1 MKRALVIMAA
11 GIGSRF
17 GGGIK
22 QLAKVGKNG
31 EVIIDYTIHD
41 AIKAG
46 FNKIVFIIR
55 RDIEAEFREVIGDR
69 IDAICAAN
77 GVETVYVFQDK
88 ENIPSWVKLPGDRE
102 KPWGTGHAILA
113 CKDVID
119 CPFVVVN
126 ADDYYGTEAL
136 KKMYEYLKAYDE
148 SSDDGSSIS
157 LAGYVLKNTLSENGT
172 VTRGLCYADAAGNLE
187 RIAETRNIAKT
198 ADGAEADGVKISAD
212 TLCSMNMWALT
223 PGFVKLL
230 EEGFE
235 EFFKQRVGENADN
248 NLDVLKDEF
257 LIPIYVG
264 DMLKSGR
271 MSVKVIPTNDVW
283 FGITYLEDKPKV
295 MDAFAKLIEDGVY
308 QERLFD
314 DL

>member
-69 IDAICAAN
+69 IDAICDAN

-88 ENIPSWVKLPGDRE
+88 ENIPSWVSLPGDRE

-136 KKMYEYLKAYDE
+136 KNMYEYLKAYDE
-148 SSDDGSSIS
+148 SSDDGSNIS

-187 RIAETRNIAKT
+187 RIAETKNIAKT
-198 ADGAEADGVKISAD
+198 IDGAEADGVKISAD

-230 EEGFE
+230 EDGFE
-235 EFFKQRVGENADN
+235 EFFKQRVGDNADSK
-248 NLDVLKDEF
+248 LDVLKDEF
-257 LIPIYVG
+257 LIPIFVG
-264 DMLKSGR
+264 DMLNAGK

-295 MDAFAKLIEDGVY
+295 MEAFAKLIEDGVY